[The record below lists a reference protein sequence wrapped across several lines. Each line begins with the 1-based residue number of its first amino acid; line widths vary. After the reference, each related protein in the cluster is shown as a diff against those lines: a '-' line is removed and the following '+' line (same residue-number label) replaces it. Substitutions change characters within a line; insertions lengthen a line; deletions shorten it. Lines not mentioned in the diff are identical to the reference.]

1 MRKYRILITNDD
13 GIESPGLRA
22 AVESVVDIGDVTIVA
37 PSHQQTGMGRSLTGD
52 EQARLEPVDYQI
64 NGTKISAYH
73 CDCSPALVVRHS
85 LKTIF
90 NGNRPDLLVSGI
102 NYGENLGTNVTCS
115 GTVGAALEA
124 SSFGIAAIAIS
135 KQTDIESHH
144 KYTNQDWSVS
154 SHFLN
159 YFAKSLLSKTLLP
172 DVDVLKID
180 IPHEATPL
188 TPWKLSKLAKASY
201 YSRIFEKP
209 TAHSRICDGKT
220 EICFDRENLDP
231 ETDIHVF
238 AIEKLISVTPLS
250 ADLTSRVNFS
260 ELQEM
265 LNK

>member
-1 MRKYRILITNDD
+1 MRKYQILITNDD

-90 NGNRPDLLVSGI
+90 NGNRPDLLVSGM

-144 KYTNQDWSVS
+144 G
-154 SHFLN
+154 F
-159 YFAKSLLSKTLLP
+159 
-172 DVDVLKID
+172 
-180 IPHEATPL
+180 
-188 TPWKLSKLAKASY
+188 
-201 YSRIFEKP
+201 
-209 TAHSRICDGKT
+209 
-220 EICFDRENLDP
+220 
-231 ETDIHVF
+231 
-238 AIEKLISVTPLS
+238 ISP
-250 ADLTSRVNFS
+250 
-260 ELQEM
+260 Q
-265 LNK
+265 KGC